1 MPEFSKLLNFDFWRR
16 KFILNVLLLT
26 ADLNNKWISCYHA
39 WRDLL
44 YFPRCHDT
52 VFLLPGQRKRKQ
64 ARWIYCS
71 VFSSRA
77 DDAET
82 TTKTRS
88 RNTLLQGKTWEF
100 LISPNSTKLSR
111 KLHNHA
117 VLFYRLRRREAGKS
131 QAVGLPAGAASRLRM
146 GPY

>member
-1 MPEFSKLLNFDFWRR
+1 M
-16 KFILNVLLLT
+16 
-26 ADLNNKWISCYHA
+26 
-39 WRDLL
+39 RDVIYYIFPDVMTLSF
-44 YFPRCHDT
+44 YF
-52 VFLLPGQRKRKQ
+52 LGNEKEKQ

-82 TTKTRS
+82 TTKTRTG
-88 RNTLLQGKTWEF
+88 NTLLQGKTWEF
-100 LISPNSTKLSR
+100 LFSPNSTKLSR

-117 VLFYRLRRREAGKS
+117 VLFYRLCRREAGKS

-146 GPY
+146 GPYWRPHRPPTPPAPQYKGFYSFSLLFYLQNTVVAHTR